1 MSYDLV
7 IRNGTVVD
15 GLGGDPFSGDVA
27 VDGGVIVAVGA
38 FDGVGAREIDATGL
52 LVTPGF
58 VDLHTH
64 YDGQAIWSDRMSPS
78 SSHGVTT
85 ALMGNCGVGFAPCRP
100 ADHDVLVDVMAGV
113 EDIPGVVM
121 TDGLPWDWET
131 FPQFLDA
138 LDGRRR
144 DIDVAA
150 YLPHSPLRVYVMGK
164 RGADCEPATAEDM
177 ALMRKLAAEAIE
189 VGALG
194 VSSSRFAFHKTGS
207 GAPIPTYGA
216 AYEEIS
222 AIANGVADAGGGLL
236 QFIPDLAA
244 DGYEGVLQEVFEA
257 ATDAGLAVT
266 FTLTTGNSGAPIW
279 PGAVK
284 LIEEFNSRP
293 GRTGANITAQVF
305 ARPIGLVIGLELT
318 ANPFALYPSYQE
330 IADLPLPQRVTEMRK
345 PEVRARILADKPG
358 QGHPFMYFA
367 QSWEW
372 MFPMAEPA
380 DYEPAPEHS
389 IQARA
394 RARGVSPMEEAYDR
408 LLDDDGHAMM
418 LVALANF
425 ENNSLDTVGELMR
438 RDDVVLGLG
447 DGGAHYGMICDASY
461 PTFVLAHWA
470 RDRNSGRLSV
480 AEAVQQLTSVP
491 AKVAGLA
498 DRGRIAVDYKADLNV
513 IDHARLTLHK
523 PVITRDLPAGGRR
536 LDQTADG
543 YVATIVSGEVIAE
556 NGVPTSARPGRL
568 IRGRRPAPAV
578 EGGPSGHFPA

>member
-1 MSYDLV
+1 
-7 IRNGTVVD
+7 
-15 GLGGDPFSGDVA
+15 
-27 VDGGVIVAVGA
+27 
-38 FDGVGAREIDATGL
+38 
-52 LVTPGF
+52 
-58 VDLHTH
+58 
-64 YDGQAIWSDRMSPS
+64 
-78 SSHGVTT
+78 
-85 ALMGNCGVGFAPCRP
+85 MGNCGVGFAPCRP

-138 LDGRRR
+138 LEGRRR

-150 YLPHSPLRVYVMGK
+150 YLPHSPLRVYVMGQ
-164 RGADCEPATAEDM
+164 RGADREPATPEDL

-236 QFIPDLAA
+236 QFIPDIAA
-244 DGYEGVLQEVFEA
+244 GGYEGVLQEVFEA

-279 PGAVK
+279 PGAVTM
-284 LIEEFNSRP
+284 IEKFNAS
-293 GRTGANITAQVF
+293 GANITAQVF

-318 ANPFALYPSYQE
+318 ANPFALYPSYRE
-330 IADLPLPQRVTEMRK
+330 IADLPLAQRVVEMRK
-345 PEVRARILADKPG
+345 PQVRERILADKPG

-372 MFPMAEPA
+372 MFPMTEPA

-389 IQARA
+389 IAARA
-394 RARGVSPMEEAYDR
+394 KARGVSPMEEAYDR
-408 LLDDDGHAMM
+408 LLDEDGHAMM

-470 RDRNSGRLSV
+470 RDRSSGRLSV
-480 AEAVQQLTSVP
+480 GEAVRQLTSVP
-491 AKVAGLA
+491 AQVAGLA
-498 DRGRIAVDYKADLNV
+498 DRGRIAVGYKADLNV
-513 IDHARLTLHK
+513 IDHAGLTLHK
-523 PVITRDLPAGGRR
+523 PVITYDLPAGGRR

-543 YVATIVSGEVIAE
+543 YVATIVSGEVIAQ
-556 NGVPTSARPGRL
+556 NGVPTAARPGRL
-568 IRGRRPAPAV
+568 IRGRRTAPAV
-578 EGGPSGHFPA
+578 

>member
-7 IRNGTVVD
+7 IRNGTIVD
-15 GLGGDPFSGDVA
+15 GLGAEPYRGDVA
-27 VDGGVIVAVGA
+27 VTGGVIVAVGTVEGDA
-38 FDGVGAREIDATGL
+38 DREIDATGL

-64 YDGQAIWSDRMSPS
+64 YDGQAIWSQRMSPS

-85 ALMGNCGVGFAPCRP
+85 ALMGNCGVGFAPCR
-100 ADHDVLVDVMAGV
+100 AGDHEVLVDVMAGV

-131 FPQFLDA
+131 FPQYLDA
-138 LDGRRR
+138 LESRQR

-150 YLPHSPLRVYVMGK
+150 YLPHSPLRVYVMGR

-207 GAPIPTYGA
+207 GAPIPTYDA

-222 AIANGVADAGGGLL
+222 AIAGGMADAGGGLL
-236 QFIPDLAA
+236 QFIPDLPAG
-244 DGYEGVLQEVFEA
+244 GYEPVLQQVFEA
-257 ATDAGLAVT
+257 ATEAGVPVT
-266 FTLTTGNSGAPIW
+266 FTLTTGNSGEPIW
-279 PGAVK
+279 PGAVN
-284 LIEEFNSRP
+284 LIEKFNAA
-293 GRTGANITAQVF
+293 GGDITAQVF

-318 ANPFALYPSYQE
+318 ANPFVLYPSYQE
-330 IADLPLPQRVTEMRK
+330 IADLPLAERVAQMRK
-345 PEVRARILADKPG
+345 PEVRARIIADTPG

-367 QSWEW
+367 QAWEW
-372 MFPMAEPA
+372 MFPLDEPA
-380 DYEPAPEHS
+380 DYEPAAEQS
-389 IQARA
+389 ILARA
-394 RARGVSPMEEAYDR
+394 AARVVSPLEEAYDR
-408 LLDDDGHAMM
+408 LLDEDGHAMM

-470 RDRNSGRLSV
+470 RDRASGRLPV
-480 AEAVQQLTSVP
+480 AEAVRQLTSVP
-491 AKVAGLA
+491 ARVAGLA
-498 DRGRIAVDYKADLNV
+498 DRGRIAVGYKADLNV
-513 IDHARLTLHK
+513 IDHDRLTLHR
-523 PVITRDLPAGGRR
+523 PVIAHDLPAGGRR

-543 YVATIVSGEVIAE
+543 YVATLVSGEVIAE
-556 NGVPTSARPGRL
+556 NGVPTSARPGKL
-568 IRGRRPAPAV
+568 IRGRRPAPAL
-578 EGGPSGHFPA
+578 

>member
-1 MSYDLV
+1 MGSHDSFDLV

-15 GLGGDPFSGDVA
+15 GLGGDPYRGDVA
-27 VDGGVIVAVGA
+27 VSDGVIVALGSI
-38 FDGVGAREIDATGL
+38 DGTGAREIDASGL

-64 YDGQAIWSDRMSPS
+64 YDGQAIWSERLTPS
-78 SSHGVTT
+78 SAHGVTT
-85 ALMGNCGVGFAPCRP
+85 ALMGNCGVGFAPCR
-100 ADHDVLVDVMAGV
+100 AEDHEVLVDVMAGV

-131 FPQFLDA
+131 FPEYLDA
-138 LDGRRR
+138 LESRRR

-150 YLPHSPLRVYVMGK
+150 YLPHSPLRVYVMGR
-164 RGADCEPATAEDM
+164 RGADREPATPEDL

-207 GAPIPTYGA
+207 GDLIPSYDA

-222 AIANGVADAGGGLL
+222 AIAGGVADAGGGLL
-236 QFIPDLAA
+236 QFIPDLPAG
-244 DGYEGVLQEVFEA
+244 GYERVLQQVFEV
-257 ATDAGLAVT
+257 ATDAGLPVT
-266 FTLTTGNSGAPIW
+266 FTLTTGNSGNPIW
-279 PGAVK
+279 PGAVN
-284 LIEEFNSRP
+284 LIEKFNAA
-293 GRTGANITAQVF
+293 GGQITAQVF

-318 ANPFALYPSYQE
+318 ANPFVLYPSYQE
-330 IADLPLPQRVTEMRK
+330 IADLPLAERVAEMRK
-345 PEVRARILADKPG
+345 PDVRERILADTPG
-358 QGHPFMYFA
+358 EGHPFVYFA
-367 QSWEW
+367 QAWEW
-372 MFPMAEPA
+372 IFPFTEPA
-380 DYEPAPEHS
+380 NYEPSPEDS
-389 IQARA
+389 ILARA

-408 LLDDDGHAMM
+408 LLDEDGHAMM

-425 ENNSLDTVGELMR
+425 ENNSLDTVGELIR

-470 RDRNSGRLSV
+470 RDRATGRLSV
-480 AEAVQQLTSVP
+480 AEAVRQMSSLP
-491 AKVAGLA
+491 ASIAGLA
-498 DRGRIAVDYKADLNV
+498 DRGRIALGYKADLNV
-513 IDHARLTLHK
+513 IDHAGLVLHR
-523 PVITRDLPAGGRR
+523 PVIVHDLPGDGRR

-556 NGVPTSARPGRL
+556 NGVPTAARPGRL
-568 IRGRRPAPAV
+568 IRGRRPTPV
-578 EGGPSGHFPA
+578 TP